1 MGAAASSIS
10 IDQNAPITAYAPP
23 PPKPTVGTLFGIN
36 ILHGLPIEGSQDNGY
51 YTVIIQNT
59 MCGREEITTFIDVTQ
74 ETVSINGNLYS
85 VSMRGASQAS
95 GCLE

>member
-1 MGAAASSIS
+1 MGAGTSSSIS
-10 IDQNAPITAYAPP
+10 IDKNAPITAYVPP

-36 ILHGLPIEGSQDNGY
+36 ILHGLPIYEGSQDNGY

-59 MCGREEITTFIDVTQ
+59 MCGREEIPTFIDVRQ

-85 VSMRGASQAS
+85 VSMKGASH
-95 GCLE
+95 